1 MDITI
6 NMYAGL
12 KDFFGLQVVMQLP
25 ENSKVS
31 DILNKLLGEEPA
43 ASDILSYCRFAV
55 NNEFVEFTQPVAE
68 NSVVDIMPP
77 FSGG

>member
-1 MDITI
+1 MNITI

-12 KDFFGLQVVMQLP
+12 KDIFGSQVVMQLP
-25 ENSKVS
+25 ANSKVS
-31 DILNKLLGEEPA
+31 DILNKLLDEEPA
-43 ASDILSYCRFAV
+43 ASEILNYCRFAL
-55 NNEFVEFTQPVAE
+55 NDEFVESTQPVAE